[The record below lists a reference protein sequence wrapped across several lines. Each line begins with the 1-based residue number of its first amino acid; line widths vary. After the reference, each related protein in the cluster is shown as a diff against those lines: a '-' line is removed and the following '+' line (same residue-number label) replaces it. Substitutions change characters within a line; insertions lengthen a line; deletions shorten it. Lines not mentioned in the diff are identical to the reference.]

1 MAREWQGMAR
11 NNGKAERRQSTTSV
25 FVLRHQRIHQRV
37 CPAPSACAGVRA
49 RGLRVRA
56 RVPRVRPWW
65 TVEACQLATLDA
77 CFRWSHAYL
86 SLCLRSGRV
95 CGKLTSHGATGH
107 GQPKVG
113 LYGTR
118 GTRVTVSAG
127 SLRTAQCVSHKGTMM
142 RVFVARLCAHPQ
154 FHSGGKA
161 LASFSCCGRT
171 MRMGNAAQSA
181 HLLYGPP
188 PSNGIACLH
197 RALFKRGGNGG
208 GFYKTSSPW
217 CC

>member
-1 MAREWQGMAR
+1 MAGNDAKQWQG
-11 NNGKAERRQSTTSV
+11 GTPTI
-25 FVLRHQRIHQRV
+25 HHQRV
-37 CPAPSACAGVRA
+37 CAASPAHTPACLCCP
-49 RGLRVRA
+49 LRVRWRACA
-56 RVPRVRPWW
+56 RAARAREGAARPSMVDGGGMSACHTGRVFPLVTRVFEFVLALGPRVWEVDISRRNW
-65 TVEACQLATLDA
+65 TRTTE
-77 CFRWSHAYL
+77 
-86 SLCLRSGRV
+86 G
-95 CGKLTSHGATGH
+95 
-107 GQPKVG
+107 G